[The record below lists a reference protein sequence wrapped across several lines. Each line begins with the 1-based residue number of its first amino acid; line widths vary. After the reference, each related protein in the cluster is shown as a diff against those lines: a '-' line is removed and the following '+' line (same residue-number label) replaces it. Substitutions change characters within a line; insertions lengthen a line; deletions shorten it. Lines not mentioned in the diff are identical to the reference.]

1 MLLDP
6 FDTARKVVV
15 GKHQRERDE
24 EPRLGRKERFRNAV
38 RHKHRVPETELLDV
52 LERMHHAGNRPQEPH
67 HGRKGGARRNRLE
80 RPGEIKRDAVA
91 RRLHGI
97 ADSDRAKATESADI
111 VHQRVEIT
119 VGALAE
125 RFERNVF
132 ALLSQSPPETG
143 NRTSLQH
150 EVVAVAFEHQ
160 KPAEPPEQEDRR
172 KNPPSPEED
181 VHDRF
186 EKRILVDTRNQLL
199 LFLDPEGIQHGKARL
214 LHAAAQGI
222 GAVHEEG
229 MQQLQRDSDQQA
241 RLGRHER
248 NGNAARQ

>member
-1 MLLDP
+1 M
-6 FDTARKVVV
+6 
-15 GKHQRERDE
+15 
-24 EPRLGRKERFRNAV
+24 
-38 RHKHRVPETELLDV
+38 
-52 LERMHHAGNRPQEPH
+52 
-67 HGRKGGARRNRLE
+67 
-80 RPGEIKRDAVA
+80 A

-111 VHQRVEIT
+111 IDQGVEIP
-119 VGALAE
+119 VAAGCERLEGSILATLPQ
-125 RFERNVF
+125 N
-132 ALLSQSPPETG
+132 PPEAG
-143 NRTSLQH
+143 YRTALQH
-150 EVVAVAFEHQ
+150 KVVAVAFKHQ
-160 KPAEPPEQEDRR
+160 EPAEPAKQEDRR
-172 KNPPSPEED
+172 KNPPSPKED

-199 LFLDPEGIQHGKARL
+199 LFLDPEGVQHGKARL
-214 LHAAAQGI
+214 LHASAQGI